1 MSGFINKANETLLA
15 GGASAVYKPINE
27 VVDVVHQLG
36 VACKVAQ
43 VVPIGVAKG

>member
-1 MSGFINKANETLLA
+1 MVKS
-15 GGASAVYKPINE
+15 SDD
-27 VVDVVHQLG
+27 VVDVLYWVG

>member
-1 MSGFINKANETLLA
+1 MIKS
-15 GGASAVYKPINE
+15 SAD
-27 VVDVVHQLG
+27 VVDVVHRVR